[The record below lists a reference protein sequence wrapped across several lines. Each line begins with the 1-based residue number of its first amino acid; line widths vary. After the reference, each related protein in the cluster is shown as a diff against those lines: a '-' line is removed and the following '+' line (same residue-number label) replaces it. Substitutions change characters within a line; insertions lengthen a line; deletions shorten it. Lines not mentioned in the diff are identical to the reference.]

1 MRWNEKEFVCVRSA
15 TVVRG
20 KTERASQASAR
31 CARARRHRGKTASV
45 ELRSVVFLNSTLG
58 RGTML
63 DKFQKKTGKREE
75 SAKAA
80 KLLACLAVALG
91 VAL

>member
-1 MRWNEKEFVCVRSA
+1 
-15 TVVRG
+15 
-20 KTERASQASAR
+20 
-31 CARARRHRGKTASV
+31 
-45 ELRSVVFLNSTLG
+45 
-58 RGTML
+58 ML